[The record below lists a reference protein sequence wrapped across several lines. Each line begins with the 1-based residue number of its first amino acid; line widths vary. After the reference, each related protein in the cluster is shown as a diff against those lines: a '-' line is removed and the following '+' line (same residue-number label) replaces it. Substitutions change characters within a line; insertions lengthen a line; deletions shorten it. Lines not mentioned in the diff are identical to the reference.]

1 MSNRYITTLS
11 KMLAGLGLPVPT
23 NLRADQ
29 ILTVDLLDMM
39 AAEVKTI
46 TTERQL
52 YLEETESLTGQ
63 VAILEGQVDTLE
75 GQVDTLTLQLTDAI
89 TLGTADADATTA
101 DIAAGK
107 TAYVNGVKL
116 VGTAPTL
123 AELTADAD
131 ATAADI
137 VVDKTAYVAGVK
149 VVGTLV

>member
-11 KMLAGLGLPVPT
+11 KMLTGLGLPVPT

-52 YLEETESLTGQ
+52 YLGTTESLTGQ
-63 VAILEGQVDTLE
+63 VATLEGQVNTLE

-101 DIAAGK
+101 DIALGK
-107 TAYVNGVKL
+107 TAYVNGVKI
-116 VGTAPTL
+116 VGTR
-123 AELTADAD
+123 E
-131 ATAADI
+131 
-137 VVDKTAYVAGVK
+137 
-149 VVGTLV
+149 

>member
-11 KMLAGLGLPVPT
+11 NMLTGLGLPVPT

-29 ILTVDLLDMM
+29 MLTVDLLDMM
-39 AAEVKTI
+39 AADVKTI
-46 TTERQL
+46 MTERDL
-52 YLEETESLTGQ
+52 YLSTAER
-63 VAILEGQVDTLE
+63 LEGQVATLE
-75 GQVDTLTLQLTDAI
+75 GQVEALTLQLTDAI
-89 TLGTADADATTA
+89 TLGTADADATAA

-116 VGTAPTL
+116 VGAAPTL

-149 VVGTLV
+149 VVGTLE

>member
-11 KMLAGLGLPVPT
+11 KMLTGLGLPVPT

-29 ILTVDLLDMM
+29 TLTVDLLDMM
-39 AAEVKTI
+39 AADVKTI
-46 TTERQL
+46 MTERDL
-52 YLEETESLTGQ
+52 YLSTAERLEGQ
-63 VAILEGQVDTLE
+63 VATLEGQVDTLE
-75 GQVDTLTLQLTDAI
+75 GQVETLTLQLTDAI

-116 VGTAPTL
+116 VGAAPTL

-137 VVDKTAYVAGVK
+137 VVDKTAM
-149 VVGTLV
+149 

>member
-11 KMLAGLGLPVPT
+11 KMLTGLGLPVPT

-39 AAEVKTI
+39 TAKVTTI
-46 TTERQL
+46 MRERDS
-52 YLEETESLTGQ
+52 YLSATESLTGQ
-63 VAILEGQVDTLE
+63 VATLE
-75 GQVDTLTLQLTDAI
+75 GQVATLTLQLTDAI
-89 TLGTADADATTA
+89 TSGTADADATTV

-116 VGTAPTL
+116 VGAAPTL

>member
-11 KMLAGLGLPVPT
+11 KMLTGLGLPVPT

-52 YLEETESLTGQ
+52 YLGTTESLTGQ
-63 VAILEGQVDTLE
+63 VATLE

-107 TAYVNGVKL
+107 TAYVNGVKI
-116 VGTAPTL
+116 VGTR
-123 AELTADAD
+123 E
-131 ATAADI
+131 
-137 VVDKTAYVAGVK
+137 
-149 VVGTLV
+149 